1 MEIAFEMLR
10 RSLLLAAPL
19 MFAAIPALA
28 QTTIYVPS
36 QTQRFGSTIITNPT
50 FGVPLGY
57 GTTGQVPLGY
67 GVQQSLQQQQLLQ
80 QQIQQQSLGSSPN
93 IALPSRNV
101 GGTDDVMTQ
110 GRARSDSS
118 SPKVQS
124 APSLSSA
131 PSTGGSQEKREVRG
145 ARIAG
150 PAKVIDGNT
159 LVIGPDVVVLHGA
172 DAPEL
177 GQLCHDPKGLAWNC
191 GQRALDRLVSLVGS
205 NQVVCVG
212 AQQAVGG
219 VAATCRVGTT
229 DIGRQLVLEGLAIV
243 PKAVAPVYLAEQAS
257 ARAARSGIWVGR
269 FTPPWSHRSGS

>member
-1 MEIAFEMLR
+1 MLR
-10 RSLLLAAPL
+10 RSLFLAAPL
-19 MFAAIPALA
+19 VIAAIPAFA

-36 QTQRFGSTIITNPT
+36 QTQRFGATVLTNPT

-57 GTTGQVPLGY
+57 GATGQVPLGY
-67 GVQQSLQQQQLLQ
+67 GVQQSLQQQQLQ
-80 QQIQQQSLGSSPN
+80 QQIQQQSLGSAPS

-101 GGTDDVMTQ
+101 GGSDDVMTQ
-110 GRARSDSS
+110 GRARSDSA
-118 SPKVQS
+118 SPSNQS
-124 APSLSSA
+124 APSLSSGTNSA
-131 PSTGGSQEKREVRG
+131 TQEKREIRG

-150 PAKVIDGNT
+150 RAKVIDGNT

-177 GQLCHDPKGLAWNC
+177 GQICHDPKGLAWNC
-191 GQRALDRLVSLVGS
+191 GQRALDRLVALVGT
-205 NQVVCVG
+205 NPVVCVG

-257 ARAARSGIWVGR
+257 ARSARSGVWVGK
-269 FTPPWSHRSGS
+269 FTPPWSHRSGG